1 MSNMVL
7 KKTFNFSVNSIEVY
21 RTLIAKSE
29 YVLSKQ
35 FLRAATSIGANV
47 REAQRAQSKKD
58 FLSKINIALKEAD
71 ETLYWIELLYAT
83 NYLDKREFDF
93 CVWYKD
99 NCINPCN
106 SWFNFYVCCCFCG
119 CGCNNIMYFKYS

>member
-1 MSNMVL
+1 M
-7 KKTFNFSVNSIEVY
+7 
-21 RTLIAKSE
+21 IAKSE
-29 YVLSKQ
+29 YVLFKQ

-93 CVWYKD
+93 LD
-99 NCINPCN
+99 SNCIELVKILSNIVATTKKN
-106 SWFNFYVCCCFCG
+106 L
-119 CGCNNIMYFKYS
+119 NNKL

>member
-83 NYLDKREFDF
+83 NYLYKREFDF
-93 CVWYKD
+93 LD
-99 NCINPCN
+99 SNCIELVKILSNIVATTKKN
-106 SWFNFYVCCCFCG
+106 L
-119 CGCNNIMYFKYS
+119 NNKL